1 MNKKYKKLL
10 ELQETSVLRKLS
22 RKEVK
27 RPTIV
32 RKLAFFAKQL
42 KSFLEEKKPA
52 QSRTPVFCRQCID
65 IKTAPNVLNQSLKLS
80 FLLSELSLNLGTRR
94 TYLFT

>member
-1 MNKKYKKLL
+1 M
-10 ELQETSVLRKLS
+10 SVLRKLS

-27 RPTIV
+27 RPTVV

-42 KSFLEEKKPA
+42 KSFLEKKPA
-52 QSRTPVFCRQCID
+52 QSRTPVFYRQCIG

-80 FLLSELSLNLGTRR
+80 FLLSELPLNVGTRR